1 MEGSWGKSKQYY
13 SPASSKLPSP
23 AGSEET
29 NNGTWERSTRLQLI
43 GGWGEEVSSLRQY
56 ENLYTFL

>member
-13 SPASSKLPSP
+13 SPAGSKLPSP

-29 NNGTWERSTRLQLI
+29 NNGT
-43 GGWGEEVSSLRQY
+43 
-56 ENLYTFL
+56 